1 MFELERKFRLQHDD
15 YERVVSELTQ
25 QFGAPS
31 ELRQMDRLF
40 LNSQGFDTHV
50 RGQPMLRVRNQNGQ
64 HIFTYKRTILDTG
77 NRIEHETSVE
87 DPESIVAIINELGWQ
102 EVVTV
107 NKHRLEFHSQTF
119 TYAVDVVDTIDT
131 FVEIEYVQSADDP
144 NAEAKLF
151 AEAQRLGID
160 PATQFE
166 PKNYGLLVWEEA
178 HP

>member
-1 MFELERKFRLQHDD
+1 MTRVFITGASSGIGLALAREYAARGATLGLLARRADVLKQLAAELP
-15 YERVVSELTQ
+15 
-25 QFGAPS
+25 G
-31 ELRQMDRLF
+31 
-40 LNSQGFDTHV
+40 
-50 RGQPMLRVRNQNGQ
+50 
-64 HIFTYKRTILDTG
+64 
-77 NRIEHETSVE
+77 
-87 DPESIVAIINELGWQ
+87 
-102 EVVTV
+102 
-107 NKHRLEFHSQTF
+107 KHF